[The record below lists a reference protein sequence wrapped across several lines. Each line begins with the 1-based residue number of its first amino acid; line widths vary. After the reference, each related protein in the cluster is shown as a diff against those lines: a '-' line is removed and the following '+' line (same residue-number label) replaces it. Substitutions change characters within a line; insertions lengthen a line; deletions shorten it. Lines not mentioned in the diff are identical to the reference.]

1 MFVGPTGTGK
11 SAYVQEKMMNGLSKD
26 RYLPTF
32 VNFSAQTS
40 ANMTQVTFIG
50 SAPSVPMIV
59 WACVHYAC
67 YIEKLIQADIYVL
80 VRTGSSFLKIYTYI
94 CLWY

>member
-1 MFVGPTGTGK
+1 MCSLCNMPRILYRPILFVGPTGTGK

-40 ANMTQVTFIG
+40 ANMTQVI
-50 SAPSVPMIV
+50 MITM
-59 WACVHYAC
+59 ACSETCFV
-67 YIEKLIQADIYVL
+67 
-80 VRTGSSFLKIYTYI
+80 
-94 CLWY
+94 